1 MLMSMNCHIKL
12 NSSMIERTTKSRI
25 NVELTAFWGNDDAGS
40 TIKVSRRRWKQ
51 IQEGAEYSTSAWGWY
66 EGKRFSV
73 IWSFSDGKVTVFGDD
88 GLDCVINLPVNQLMV
103 ETNSPL

>member
-1 MLMSMNCHIKL
+1 MSVNCHIKL
-12 NSSMIERTTKSRI
+12 NSSMIEKATKSRI